1 MFKHSL
7 VHSLLLLF
15 FTHSFILFI
24 NNLTLLDK
32 HVFNYTLGFK
42 STRSNTDVV
51 VRGAALGLLFGLPIA
66 YYHVITNK
74 MSPTTKERQI
84 KLGGVASHV
93 KYQMNNQAGRIRDY
107 THSRHTHRLAP
118 PKEYV
123 YTTDEAGRQILI
135 LDPKYGL

>member
-1 MFKHSL
+1 MTIVDTIKSTTPKDILKTSL
-7 VHSLLLLF
+7 TAGAIAGIAGVG
-15 FTHSFILFI
+15 
-24 NNLTLLDK
+24 TLLDK

-66 YYHVITNK
+66 YYNVMSNK
-74 MSPTTKERQI
+74 GSGM
-84 KLGGVASHV
+84 GGVASHV